1 VTRDV
6 QRATRDVLL
15 CPSPVCVCVTR
26 DTRRHALTRM
36 RRPHIR
42 QPMPVAAVDPKE
54 VGGVEGVDEGGVEHE
69 LRLQVVQEVVS
80 KGWLRRV
87 EEG

>member
-1 VTRDV
+1 
-6 QRATRDVLL
+6 
-15 CPSPVCVCVTR
+15 
-26 DTRRHALTRM
+26 
-36 RRPHIR
+36 
-42 QPMPVAAVDPKE
+42 MPVAAVDPKE

-87 EEG
+87 EEGWGGLRRVEEGCICGWLRRVVAAGWLRRVVAVTQCRRGEGKQ